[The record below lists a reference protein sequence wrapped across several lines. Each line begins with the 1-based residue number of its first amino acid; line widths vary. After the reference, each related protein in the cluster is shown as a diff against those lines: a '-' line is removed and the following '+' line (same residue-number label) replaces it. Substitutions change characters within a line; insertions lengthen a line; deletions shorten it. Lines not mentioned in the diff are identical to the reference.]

1 MIWDKITFLRN
12 GLFQTRNEHADYGIR
27 WQAAANR
34 ERSLVADVIRLC
46 GLLTQQPRQDAEVAA
61 IDPLRLAYE
70 AGRRDLGLELLAL
83 MNLTHTE
90 LANLMEDN
98 NV

>member
-1 MIWDKITFLRN
+1 MIWDKLAILRTIFPSRE
-12 GLFQTRNEHADYGIR
+12 GASVYGARWKSAAD
-27 WQAAANR
+27 R
-34 ERSLVADVIRLC
+34 ERALAGDVIRLS
-46 GLLTQQPRQDAEVAA
+46 GLLALQPRQDAEVASL
-61 IDPLRLAYE
+61 DPIRLAYE
-70 AGRRDLGLELLAL
+70 AGRRDLGLELLSL